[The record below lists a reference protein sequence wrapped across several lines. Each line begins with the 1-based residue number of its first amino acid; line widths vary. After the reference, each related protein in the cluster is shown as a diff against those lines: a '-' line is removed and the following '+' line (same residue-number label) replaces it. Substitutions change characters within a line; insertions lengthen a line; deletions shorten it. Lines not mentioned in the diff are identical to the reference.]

1 MVPQVQAI
9 RTVIRFSSLVAD
21 IVLHHVEK
29 RKGSRNALAATTL
42 CLALFSSPN
51 AAGAADS
58 SVIDS
63 AKVSRLISSRL
74 ADEGL
79 EGAPSLAAD
88 RMFPACSTPLLI
100 EPMFG
105 GWNTVTVRCAGASK
119 WRFAIRTNLK
129 NRPAPVP
136 VRDFRPNQ
144 HAKGPIE
151 TTVAVGQQSSQI
163 VDEVEVVA
171 LARSVSRNDM
181 IARED
186 LIMVPVS
193 ARNAFGAFFDPADV
207 AGRRL
212 KMGLSAHKPVMA
224 RHLYPDYLVE
234 EGNEVLITSSS
245 GGISINMV
253 GYALENGQI
262 SEWIGVKNASSG
274 KTIRAKITGEK
285 KVKVIAKN

>member
-1 MVPQVQAI
+1 M
-9 RTVIRFSSLVAD
+9 
-21 IVLHHVEK
+21 
-29 RKGSRNALAATTL
+29 AATTL

-88 RMFPACSTPLLI
+88 RMFPPCSKPLFI
-100 EPMFG
+100 ESMFG
-105 GWNTVTVRCAGASK
+105 SWNTVMVRCDGESK

-144 HAKGPIE
+144 RAKGPIE
-151 TTVAVGQQSSQI
+151 TTMAIGQQSSQI
-163 VDEVEVVA
+163 VDQVEVVA

-181 IARED
+181 IARQD

-212 KMGLSAHKPVMA
+212 KTGLNAHKPLMA

-245 GGISINMV
+245 GGVSINMV

-262 SEWIGVKNASSG
+262 NEWIGVKNASSG
-274 KTIRAKITGEK
+274 KSIRAKITGEK

>member
-1 MVPQVQAI
+1 M
-9 RTVIRFSSLVAD
+9 
-21 IVLHHVEK
+21 
-29 RKGSRNALAATTL
+29 AATTL

-79 EGAPSLAAD
+79 EGAPSLVAD
-88 RMFPACSTPLLI
+88 RMFPPCSKPLLI

-144 HAKGPIE
+144 RAKGPIE
-151 TTVAVGQQSSQI
+151 TTVAVGRQSSQI

-181 IARED
+181 IARQD

-193 ARNAFGAFFDPADV
+193 ARNALGAFFDPADV

-212 KMGLSAHKPVMA
+212 KMGLSAHKPLMA

-245 GGISINMV
+245 GGISIDMV
-253 GYALENGQI
+253 GIALEHGQI
-262 SEWIGVKNASSG
+262 SDWIGVENASSG
-274 KTIRAKITGEK
+274 KTIRAKIIGEK
-285 KVKVIAKN
+285 KVTVIAKK